1 MTYRINVG
9 YRHPADPAAFD
20 EYYRN
25 THMPI
30 AARIPGLV
38 RLSAGR
44 TDSLDGTPPEFYVM
58 GELLFESRD
67 SAMAAL
73 GSPEG
78 QAAAADIARFADG
91 GFVMLFS
98 PEEWALP

>member
-1 MTYRINVG
+1 
-9 YRHPADPAAFD
+9 
-20 EYYRN
+20 
-25 THMPI
+25 
-30 AARIPGLV
+30 
-38 RLSAGR
+38 
-44 TDSLDGTPPEFYVM
+44 M

-67 SAMAAL
+67 SALAAL

-78 QAAAADIARFADG
+78 QAAAADIAHFADG